1 MEGFFIDRKS
11 FFEDLIFENLEDEED
26 LRSLERKRS
35 RGLEGSSLEME
46 VGSLEVIDFRIIEDE

>member
-26 LRSLERKRS
+26 LRSLERKSS